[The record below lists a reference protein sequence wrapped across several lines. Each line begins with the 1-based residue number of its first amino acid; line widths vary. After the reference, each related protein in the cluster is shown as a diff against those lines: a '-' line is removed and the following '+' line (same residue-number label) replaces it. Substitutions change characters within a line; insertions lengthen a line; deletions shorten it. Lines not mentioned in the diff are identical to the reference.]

1 MPTETDICNIALSRI
16 GHSRM
21 MASFADDATNEG
33 DLMRLHY
40 PIARDSLLRSHP
52 WNFAIKR
59 AELAQTTTVPSF
71 EYTIQYV
78 LPVDCLKVLRTA
90 QEAQDNEDN
99 YRIEGRYLLSNE
111 DAVSIE
117 YIAKV
122 TDTNQFD
129 ALFVDILAQK
139 IAAEAAMPLI
149 NDARV
154 AQAASGSFESKL
166 REARSID
173 AQEGTPRQ
181 IIQSY
186 DWLNARGG

>member
-1 MPTETDICNIALSRI
+1 
-16 GHSRM
+16 M
-21 MASFADDATNEG
+21 MASYADDATNEG

-40 PIARDSLLRSHP
+40 PIARDALLRSHP

-59 AELAQTTTVPSF
+59 AELASSVTTPEF
-71 EYTIQYV
+71 EYDYQFA
-78 LPVDCLKVLRTA
+78 LPSDCLKVLRT
-90 QEAQDNEDN
+90 ELESDNIEDN
-99 YRIEGRYLLSNE
+99 YRVEGRYLMSND

-117 YIAKV
+117 YIAKI

-129 ALFVDILAQK
+129 SLFVDILAQK